1 MLLTLSEFLNSLT
14 NKKLDDTA
22 FFLYTKSVKKTKS
35 KNIPTEIID
44 NNEKLSRWL
53 ALMEG
58 IEIIEQKATEL
69 KVDKTEFDSL
79 LKPLALQ
86 KYINERYNSIKLEL
100 DYQSGN

>member
-1 MLLTLSEFLNSLT
+1 MKK
-14 NKKLDDTA
+14 NKT
-22 FFLYTKSVKKTKS
+22 

-44 NNEKLSRWL
+44 SNDKLSRWL

-69 KVDKTEFDSL
+69 KLDKSEFDSL

-100 DYQSGN
+100 DYQSGV

>member
-1 MLLTLSEFLNSLT
+1 M
-14 NKKLDDTA
+14 NKKLDEPD
-22 FFLYTKSVKKTKS
+22 FSFYTKSVKKNKT

-44 NNEKLSRWL
+44 SNEKLSRWL

-69 KVDKTEFDSL
+69 KVDKAEFDSL

-86 KYINERYNSIKLEL
+86 KYINERFNSIKLEL

>member
-1 MLLTLSEFLNSLT
+1 
-14 NKKLDDTA
+14 
-22 FFLYTKSVKKTKS
+22 VKKNKS
-35 KNIPTEIID
+35 KIISTEIID

-58 IEIIEQKATEL
+58 IEIIEQKASDL
-69 KVDKTEFDSL
+69 KVAKAEVDSL

-100 DYQSGN
+100 DYQSDR

>member
-1 MLLTLSEFLNSLT
+1 MKK
-14 NKKLDDTA
+14 NKT
-22 FFLYTKSVKKTKS
+22 
-35 KNIPTEIID
+35 KNIPAEIID
-44 NNEKLSRWL
+44 SNDKLSRWL

-69 KVDKTEFDSL
+69 KLDKSEFDSL

-100 DYQSGN
+100 DYQSGV

>member
-1 MLLTLSEFLNSLT
+1 MT
-14 NKKLDDTA
+14 NKKLDETELS
-22 FFLYTKSVKKTKS
+22 LYTKSVKKNTT
-35 KNIPTEIID
+35 KNISTEIID
-44 NNEKLSRWL
+44 SNEKLSRWL

-69 KVDKTEFDSL
+69 KVDKAEFDSL

-100 DYQSGN
+100 DYQSGC

>member
-1 MLLTLSEFLNSLT
+1 MLLTPSEFSNSLT
-14 NKKLDDTA
+14 NKKLDRTP
-22 FFLYTKSVKKTKS
+22 FSLYHIHVKKNKS
-35 KNIPTEIID
+35 KIISTEIID

-58 IEIIEQKATEL
+58 IEIIEQKASDL
-69 KVDKTEFDSL
+69 KVAKAEVDSL

-100 DYQSGN
+100 DYQSDR

>member
-1 MLLTLSEFLNSLT
+1 MT
-14 NKKLDDTA
+14 NKKLDETELS
-22 FFLYTKSVKKTKS
+22 LYTKSVKKNTT
-35 KNIPTEIID
+35 KNISTEIID
-44 NNEKLSRWL
+44 SNEKLSRWL

-69 KVDKTEFDSL
+69 KVDKAEFDSL

>member
-1 MLLTLSEFLNSLT
+1 M
-14 NKKLDDTA
+14 
-22 FFLYTKSVKKTKS
+22 SVKKNIS
-35 KNIPTEIID
+35 KIISTEIID

-58 IEIIEQKATEL
+58 IEIIEQKASDL
-69 KVDKTEFDSL
+69 KVAKTEIDSL

-100 DYQSGN
+100 DYQGDR

>member
-1 MLLTLSEFLNSLT
+1 MEFLNSLT
-14 NKKLDDTA
+14 NKKLDEPA
-22 FFLYTKSVKKTKS
+22 FFLYTKSVKKNKS

>member
-1 MLLTLSEFLNSLT
+1 MKK
-14 NKKLDDTA
+14 NKN
-22 FFLYTKSVKKTKS
+22 KSISTD
-35 KNIPTEIID
+35 IID

-69 KVDKTEFDSL
+69 KIDKKEFDSF

-100 DYQSGN
+100 DYQDTV

>member
-1 MLLTLSEFLNSLT
+1 MT
-14 NKKLDDTA
+14 NKKLDETN
-22 FFLYTKSVKKTKS
+22 FFLYTKSVKKNTT
-35 KNIPTEIID
+35 KNISTEIID
-44 NNEKLSRWL
+44 SNEKLSRWL

-69 KVDKTEFDSL
+69 KVDKAEFDSL

>member
-1 MLLTLSEFLNSLT
+1 M
-14 NKKLDDTA
+14 
-22 FFLYTKSVKKTKS
+22 YKS

-44 NNEKLSRWL
+44 DNEKLSRWL

-69 KVDKTEFDSL
+69 KMDKADFDSL

-86 KYINERYNSIKLEL
+86 KYINERSSSIKMEL
-100 DYQSGN
+100 DYQAE

>member
-1 MLLTLSEFLNSLT
+1 M
-14 NKKLDDTA
+14 KKNT
-22 FFLYTKSVKKTKS
+22 T
-35 KNIPTEIID
+35 KNISTEIID
-44 NNEKLSRWL
+44 SNEKLSRWL

-69 KVDKTEFDSL
+69 KVDKAEFDSL

-100 DYQSGN
+100 DYQSGC

>member
-1 MLLTLSEFLNSLT
+1 M
-14 NKKLDDTA
+14 
-22 FFLYTKSVKKTKS
+22 FFLYHKYVKKNITKI
-35 KNIPTEIID
+35 IPTEIID

-58 IEIIEQKATEL
+58 IEIIEQKASDL
-69 KVDKTEFDSL
+69 KVAKTEVDSL

-100 DYQSGN
+100 DYLGDR

>member
-1 MLLTLSEFLNSLT
+1 M
-14 NKKLDDTA
+14 
-22 FFLYTKSVKKTKS
+22 FFLYHIHVKKNISKIISTK
-35 KNIPTEIID
+35 IID

-58 IEIIEQKATEL
+58 IEIIEQKASDL
-69 KVDKTEFDSL
+69 KVAKTEIDSL

-100 DYQSGN
+100 DYQGDR

>member
-1 MLLTLSEFLNSLT
+1 
-14 NKKLDDTA
+14 
-22 FFLYTKSVKKTKS
+22 VKKNKT

-44 NNEKLSRWL
+44 SNEKLSRWL

-69 KVDKTEFDSL
+69 KVDKAEFDSL

>member
-1 MLLTLSEFLNSLT
+1 MN
-14 NKKLDDTA
+14 
-22 FFLYTKSVKKTKS
+22 KS

-44 NNEKLSRWL
+44 DNEKLSRWL

-69 KVDKTEFDSL
+69 KMDKADFDSL

-86 KYINERYNSIKLEL
+86 KYINERSSSIKMEL
-100 DYQSGN
+100 DYQGE

>member
-1 MLLTLSEFLNSLT
+1 MKKNS
-14 NKKLDDTA
+14 
-22 FFLYTKSVKKTKS
+22 S

-69 KVDKTEFDSL
+69 KVDKAEFDSL

-86 KYINERYNSIKLEL
+86 KYINERFNSIKLEL

>member
-1 MLLTLSEFLNSLT
+1 
-14 NKKLDDTA
+14 
-22 FFLYTKSVKKTKS
+22 VKKNKT
-35 KNIPTEIID
+35 KNIPADIID
-44 NNEKLSRWL
+44 NNDKLSRWL

-69 KVDKTEFDSL
+69 KVDKAEFDSL

-100 DYQSGN
+100 DYQSGF

>member
-1 MLLTLSEFLNSLT
+1 MLSEFLNSLT
-14 NKKLDDTA
+14 NKKLDEPA

>member
-1 MLLTLSEFLNSLT
+1 M
-14 NKKLDDTA
+14 KKNI
-22 FFLYTKSVKKTKS
+22 S
-35 KNIPTEIID
+35 KIIPTEIID

-58 IEIIEQKATEL
+58 IEIIEQKASDL
-69 KVDKTEFDSL
+69 KVAKTEVDSL

-100 DYQSGN
+100 DYQGDR

>member
-1 MLLTLSEFLNSLT
+1 M
-14 NKKLDDTA
+14 
-22 FFLYTKSVKKTKS
+22 FFLYHIHVKKNIS
-35 KNIPTEIID
+35 KIIPTEIID

-58 IEIIEQKATEL
+58 IEIIEQKASDL
-69 KVDKTEFDSL
+69 KVAKTEVDSL

-100 DYQSGN
+100 DYQGDR

>member
-1 MLLTLSEFLNSLT
+1 MFLL
-14 NKKLDDTA
+14 
-22 FFLYTKSVKKTKS
+22 YHMSVKKNIS
-35 KNIPTEIID
+35 KIISTEIID

-58 IEIIEQKATEL
+58 IEIIEQKASDL
-69 KVDKTEFDSL
+69 KVAKTEVDSL

-100 DYQSGN
+100 DYQGDR

>member
-1 MLLTLSEFLNSLT
+1 MKK
-14 NKKLDDTA
+14 NKT
-22 FFLYTKSVKKTKS
+22 

-44 NNEKLSRWL
+44 SNDKLSRWL

-69 KVDKTEFDSL
+69 KLDKSEFDSL

-100 DYQSGN
+100 DYQSGC

>member
-1 MLLTLSEFLNSLT
+1 MN
-14 NKKLDDTA
+14 
-22 FFLYTKSVKKTKS
+22 KS

-44 NNEKLSRWL
+44 DNEKLSRWL

-69 KVDKTEFDSL
+69 KMDKSEFDNL

-86 KYINERYNSIKLEL
+86 KYINERSSSIKMEL
-100 DYQSGN
+100 DYQTD

>member
-1 MLLTLSEFLNSLT
+1 MKK
-14 NKKLDDTA
+14 NKT
-22 FFLYTKSVKKTKS
+22 

-44 NNEKLSRWL
+44 SNDKLSRWL

-69 KVDKTEFDSL
+69 KLDKSEFDSL

-100 DYQSGN
+100 DYQSSI

>member
-1 MLLTLSEFLNSLT
+1 MN
-14 NKKLDDTA
+14 
-22 FFLYTKSVKKTKS
+22 KS

-44 NNEKLSRWL
+44 DNEKLSRWL

-69 KVDKTEFDSL
+69 KMDKSEFDSL

-86 KYINERYNSIKLEL
+86 KYINERSSSIKMEL
-100 DYQSGN
+100 DYQAE

>member
-1 MLLTLSEFLNSLT
+1 MN
-14 NKKLDDTA
+14 
-22 FFLYTKSVKKTKS
+22 KS

-44 NNEKLSRWL
+44 DNEKLSRWL

-69 KVDKTEFDSL
+69 KMDKSEFDNL

-86 KYINERYNSIKLEL
+86 KYINERSSSIKMEL
-100 DYQSGN
+100 DYQAD

>member
-1 MLLTLSEFLNSLT
+1 M
-14 NKKLDDTA
+14 
-22 FFLYTKSVKKTKS
+22 SVKKNIS
-35 KNIPTEIID
+35 KIISTEIID

-58 IEIIEQKATEL
+58 IEIIEQKASDL
-69 KVDKTEFDSL
+69 KVAKTEVDSL

-100 DYQSGN
+100 DYQGDR

>member
-1 MLLTLSEFLNSLT
+1 MNSLDWP
-14 NKKLDDTA
+14 L
-22 FFLYTKSVKKTKS
+22 FSLYHIDVKKNSS

-69 KVDKTEFDSL
+69 KVDKAEFDSL
-79 LKPLALQ
+79 LKPLVLQ
-86 KYINERYNSIKLEL
+86 KYINERFNSIKLEL

>member
-1 MLLTLSEFLNSLT
+1 MFLL
-14 NKKLDDTA
+14 
-22 FFLYTKSVKKTKS
+22 YHMSVKKNISKIISTK
-35 KNIPTEIID
+35 IID

-58 IEIIEQKATEL
+58 IEIIEQKASDL
-69 KVDKTEFDSL
+69 KVAKTEIDSL

-100 DYQSGN
+100 DYQGDR

>member
-1 MLLTLSEFLNSLT
+1 MEFSNSST
-14 NKKLDDTA
+14 NKKLDEPD
-22 FFLYTKSVKKTKS
+22 FSLYTKSVKKNKT

-44 NNEKLSRWL
+44 SNEKLSRWL

-69 KVDKTEFDSL
+69 KVDKAEFDSL

>member
-1 MLLTLSEFLNSLT
+1 MEFSNSST
-14 NKKLDDTA
+14 NKKLDGTE
-22 FFLYTKSVKKTKS
+22 FFLYTKSVKKNKT
-35 KNIPTEIID
+35 KNIPTDIID
-44 NNEKLSRWL
+44 NNDKLSRWL

-69 KVDKTEFDSL
+69 KVDKAEFDSL

-100 DYQSGN
+100 DYQSGF

>member
-1 MLLTLSEFLNSLT
+1 MT
-14 NKKLDDTA
+14 
-22 FFLYTKSVKKTKS
+22 
-35 KNIPTEIID
+35 KNISTDIID

-69 KVDKTEFDSL
+69 KIDKKEFDSF

-100 DYQSGN
+100 DYQDNA

>member
-1 MLLTLSEFLNSLT
+1 MNSL
-14 NKKLDDTA
+14 DVPW
-22 FFLYTKSVKKTKS
+22 FFVYTDGVKKNKT

-69 KVDKTEFDSL
+69 KVEKSEFDSL

>member
-1 MLLTLSEFLNSLT
+1 MNSLT
-14 NKKLDDTA
+14 NKKLDEPA

>member
-1 MLLTLSEFLNSLT
+1 
-14 NKKLDDTA
+14 
-22 FFLYTKSVKKTKS
+22 VKKNTT
-35 KNIPTEIID
+35 KNISTEIID
-44 NNEKLSRWL
+44 SNEKLSRWL

-69 KVDKTEFDSL
+69 KVDKAEFDSL

>member
-1 MLLTLSEFLNSLT
+1 
-14 NKKLDDTA
+14 
-22 FFLYTKSVKKTKS
+22 VKKNTT
-35 KNIPTEIID
+35 KNISTEIID
-44 NNEKLSRWL
+44 SNEKLSRWL

-69 KVDKTEFDSL
+69 KVDKAEFDSL

-100 DYQSGN
+100 DYQSGC